1 MEARKN
7 AYRAII
13 HTKPPNMNDIFLATQ
28 VSAKCLNPNL
38 QNCQHAIVIVIC
50 NISFRELSK
59 FLKELS

>member
-28 VSAKCLNPNL
+28 VSVKCFNPNL
-38 QNCQHAIVIVIC
+38 QNYQHAMMIVS
-50 NISFRELSK
+50 NM
-59 FLKELS
+59 